1 MKEIK
6 KDTKVTLVTVT
17 PGELLIAPLGLKY
30 PISHT
35 VKGVPTT
42 TQLVFVEGRCQ
53 IDKEENKELY
63 EAVKKLISEQYADE
77 QKKVL
82 KAGKMKL
89 PFVLFEDFEATLA
102 TTPQRV
108 EMNDGKVYEAT
119 PDEIKEALEL
129 LKNKKE
135 KTK

>member
-30 PISHT
+30 PITHT
-35 VKGVPTT
+35 VKGEAKTT
-42 TQLVFVEGRCQ
+42 TLVFDNGRCQ

-63 EAVKKLISEQYADE
+63 EAIKKLIDEQYADKE
-77 QKKVL
+77 KKVL

-89 PFVLFEDFEATLA
+89 PFVLFEDFESTLA
-102 TTPQRV
+102 STPQRI
-108 EMNDGKVYEAT
+108 EMNDGKVVEAS
-119 PDEIKEALEL
+119 PEEIREALEL